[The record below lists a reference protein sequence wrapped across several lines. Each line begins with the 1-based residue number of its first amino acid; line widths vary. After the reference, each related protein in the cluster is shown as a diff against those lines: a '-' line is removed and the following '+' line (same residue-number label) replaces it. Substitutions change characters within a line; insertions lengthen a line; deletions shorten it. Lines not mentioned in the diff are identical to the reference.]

1 MKFFKSIIVLW
12 ISFLLFFI
20 YIFIDKN
27 VFFVLTNWKTISR
40 ENYSYDLES
49 LRTNFTYS
57 AENIFESGYKRET
70 EAGFY
75 SRLSTF
81 STGKP
86 LENGSFTLTND
97 QPEAIVKVTLPD
109 GFEGGIL
116 SIRTITR
123 SKFKVGVSFDL
134 NNWKFSEYPGFT
146 DLTYNIVN
154 LDKTNEKYA
163 YLKFVPSLGE
173 ELRVNF
179 SIFQYV
185 SKFFVTEDPSNK
197 VLFYPETDIDYQ
209 GKEIIRQGVMYGNKT
224 N

>member
-1 MKFFKSIIVLW
+1 MNFLKSTIVLW
-12 ISFLLFFI
+12 ISFLLFFL

-27 VFFVLTNWKTISR
+27 VFFVLTNWKTISK

-57 AENIFESGYKRET
+57 AENIFEPGYKREI
-70 EAGFY
+70 EEEIY
-75 SRLSTF
+75 RRVSIYL
-81 STGKP
+81 TGKP
-86 LENGSFTLTND
+86 LENGSLILAND
-97 QPEAIVKVTLPD
+97 QPEAIVKIALPD

-116 SIRTITR
+116 TIRTITR

-134 NNWKFSEYPGFT
+134 KNWKFSEYPGFT
-146 DLTYNIVN
+146 DLTYNIVSF
-154 LDKTNEKYA
+154 DKTSEKYA

-173 ELRVNF
+173 KLIVNF

-185 SKFFVTEDPSNK
+185 SKFFVAEDPSNK

-209 GKEIIRQGVMYGNKT
+209 GNKIIRQGIMYGNKS